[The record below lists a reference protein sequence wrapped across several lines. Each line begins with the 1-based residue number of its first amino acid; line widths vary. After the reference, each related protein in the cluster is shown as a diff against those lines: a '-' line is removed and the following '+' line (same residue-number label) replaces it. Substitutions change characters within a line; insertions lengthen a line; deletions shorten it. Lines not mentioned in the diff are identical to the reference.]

1 MLVSGEVANEPKR
14 YFDIEGDKTLP
25 FFCQACVVG
34 KTEAQMSKRDT
45 RYCSECQV
53 SIEADYKLCG
63 RKYIPQPPDA
73 NLAPNNTQPIQTHTE
88 KVKGVLLRTK
98 NRDTHAYQNPTEDR
112 PKPNVGGRPKKDIPV
127 QLICKFSQE
136 GLAIKPIVRE
146 LKRQGYTISP
156 MTVSRV
162 LSGERIG

>member
-14 YFDIEGDKTLP
+14 YFDIKRDKTLP
-25 FFCQACVVG
+25 CFCRACVMG
-34 KTEAQMSKRDT
+34 KTEYQMSKVDA
-45 RYCSECQV
+45 RYCLECQV

-63 RKYIPQPPDA
+63 RKYTPPNA
-73 NLAPNNTQPIQTHTE
+73 NLAPNNAQPIQTHTE

-98 NRDTHAYQNPTEDR
+98 NEDTHAYQNPTEDR
-112 PKPNVGGRPKKDIPV
+112 PKPDVGGRPKKDIPV
-127 QLICKFSQE
+127 QLICRLSQD

-146 LKRQGYTISP
+146 LKRQGYTISA

-162 LSGERIG
+162 LSGARK